1 VIYHARFPAIPAAVS
16 AARVCVSRALRG
28 RVTGTTLG
36 DVELLTSE
44 LVTNSVRHAGIQ
56 PHDPITLHLETHAN
70 RLRLEISDQ
79 GPGFEPGRPEPSP
92 SGENGWGLYM
102 VDKISDRWG
111 VLRNEPTSVWF
122 EIDL

>member
-1 VIYHARFPAIPAAVS
+1 MIYDARLPALPAAIK
-16 AARVCVSRALRG
+16 AARVCVARALRG
-28 RVTGTTLG
+28 RVTVSTLG

-56 PHDPITLHLETHAN
+56 PHEPITLHLETRAGHV
-70 RLRLEISDQ
+70 RLEISDQ

-92 SGENGWGLYM
+92 GGENGWGLFM

-111 VLRNEPTSVWF
+111 VLRKEPTSVWF